1 MATIREIAKL
11 AGVSI
16 GTVDRA
22 LNNRGRIDHDVEQKI
37 LDIAKSLNYK
47 PDKIAKSLAIRKKEI
62 QNSCGSK
69 YL

>member
-22 LNNRGRIDHDVEQKI
+22 LNNRGRIDPEVEQKI

-47 PDKIAKSLAIRKKEI
+47 PDKIAKSLAIRKKKFKIVYMED
-62 QNSCGSK
+62 
-69 YL
+69 